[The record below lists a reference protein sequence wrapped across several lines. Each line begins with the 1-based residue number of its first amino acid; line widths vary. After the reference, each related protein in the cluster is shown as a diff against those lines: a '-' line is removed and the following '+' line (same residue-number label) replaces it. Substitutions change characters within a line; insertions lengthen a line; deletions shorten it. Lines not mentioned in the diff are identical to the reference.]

1 MKDAAILGQVDL
13 FEGRDGAPLLLD
25 RGVGRLLEG
34 ALSFVKI
41 QRRSGRRQIQQVRLC
56 ADVVHGRLSLGLN
69 VRRQNLRSSLEWLL
83 ITLWNRGELLVWAGS
98 RLDLPWLTVTL
109 LKALDALFL
118 ISFGGLARVLWALTC
133 DALLDPVLH
142 LLVLV
147 NDLRHNVTAF
157 RG

>member
-1 MKDAAILGQVDL
+1 MKGATVFGQVDL

-25 RGVGRLLEG
+25 RGVGRFLEG

-41 QRRSGRRQIQQVRLC
+41 ERRSGRRQIHQVRLC
-56 ADVVHGRLSLGLN
+56 TDVVRGWLSLGLDM
-69 VRRQNLRSSLEWLL
+69 RRQNLRSRQGWLL
-83 ITLWNRGELLVWAGS
+83 VTLWNRGELLLRASS
-98 RLDLPWLTVTL
+98 RFNLPWLTVTL

-118 ISFGGLARVLWALTC
+118 MSFGSLARILWGLGC

-157 RG
+157 R